1 MTSKEKAGEILQK
14 QGNNNNKY
22 SKDPGPQI
30 YVSNNNK
37 NFGLNPAQSLFN
49 IYQCLTL
56 ELFSGEVTT
65 NRINQTGIV

>member
-22 SKDPGPQI
+22 TKDPGPQI

-49 IYQCLTL
+49 IYQCLTSCKESEKSL
-56 ELFSGEVTT
+56 ERLSG
-65 NRINQTGIV
+65 RSDY

>member
-22 SKDPGPQI
+22 TKDPGPQI

-37 NFGLNPAQSLFN
+37 KFRSKIIFEQKKRKMYKSC
-49 IYQCLTL
+49 I
-56 ELFSGEVTT
+56 
-65 NRINQTGIV
+65 IND